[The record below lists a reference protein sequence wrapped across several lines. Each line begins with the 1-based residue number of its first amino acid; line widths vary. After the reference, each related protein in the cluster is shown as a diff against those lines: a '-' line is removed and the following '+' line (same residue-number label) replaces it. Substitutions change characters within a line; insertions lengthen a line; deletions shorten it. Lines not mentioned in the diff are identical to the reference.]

1 MKVEITAEPQKNET
15 GREQIVLANGNSE
28 IKDYIRSLWGDETER
43 AFEIVNCE
51 SGWKTAI
58 ISRTND
64 VGLFQIN
71 LAAHWAQIPGEDR
84 AEKILW
90 LQNWRNNVEF
100 AYMLWADQG
109 WRPWV
114 CSRIKNYL

>member
-1 MKVEITAEPQKNET
+1 MKK
-15 GREQIVLANGNSE
+15 EQLENSE
-28 IKDYIRSLWGDETER
+28 IKNYIRSLWGEETER
-43 AFEIVNCE
+43 AFEIVWCE
-51 SGWKTAI
+51 SGFKTDV
-58 ISRTND
+58 ISRTGD

-71 LAAHWAQIPGEDR
+71 LAAHWTQIPGEDR
-84 AEKILW
+84 VEKILW
-90 LQNWRNNVEF
+90 LQDWRNNVEF